1 MSSKQAKCHH
11 TLLALSPVTGMG
23 QRARVKAKDA
33 CHSIN
38 SIRWGKKEE
47 GGRKGNPLLQSQ
59 AQVMYSRNDCYP
71 SCDIIKDARII

>member
-1 MSSKQAKCHH
+1 MNNLGH
-11 TLLALSPVTGMG
+11 TFLYSFVNFFV

-47 GGRKGNPLLQSQ
+47 GGRKGNPLLQCQ